1 MSRPN
6 IRTIGNTPTIS
17 IKCTINDKY
26 KKYKEVYAKCEWFN
40 LTGSIKDRVANEILH
55 NAVQNKELT
64 EEMKIVE
71 ASSGNMGI
79 SLTII
84 GKELGYD
91 TVLFIPKTV
100 SKERI
105 NILKLLGAEVHLT
118 DTLETAIEKAKRY
131 ACRNNGYY
139 VDQFNNKYNVSAH
152 FLNTGFE
159 IYEYAKRFKINK
171 FGFCAGVGS
180 GGTLTGVAKRLKK
193 IYEDNVTIT
202 ALDNESKILT
212 EDTPGKTKVQGLNSA
227 FKSKLIDKDLIDDYI
242 VIKDEDAIAMAQKL
256 NKHGIPVG
264 ISGGFNF
271 LGALL
276 QKEKVCFTVL
286 PDDNKK
292 YLTTE
297 LVNEIHTPL
306 VDSIEFIQEV

>member
-1 MSRPN
+1 M
-6 IRTIGNTPTIS
+6 IIGNTPAL
-17 IKCTINDKY
+17 KVRCKINGEE
-26 KKYKEVYAKCEWFN
+26 KEVYVKCEWFN
-40 LTGSIKDRVANEILH
+40 ITGSIKDRAAHYILTG
-55 NAVQNKELT
+55 AIRDKQLKKG
-64 EEMKIVE
+64 MKIVE

-79 SLTII
+79 SLTVI
-84 GKELGYD
+84 GQTLGYG

-105 NILKLLGAEVHLT
+105 DILKLLGAEVYLT
-118 DTLETAIEKAKRY
+118 DTLEEAIKKAEKYAKE
-131 ACRNNGYY
+131 NNGYY
-139 VDQFNNKYNVSAH
+139 TDQFNNPRNVEAH
-152 FLNTGFE
+152 YDTTGSE
-159 IYEYAKRFKINK
+159 IYLLARYCAETI
-171 FGFCAGVGS
+171 GFCAGVGS
-180 GGTLTGVAKRLKK
+180 GGTLIGVAQKLKNELGK
-193 IYEDNVTIT
+193 NVTIT

-212 EDTPGKTKVQGLNSA
+212 ENTPGKTRVQGLNSV
-227 FKSKLIDKDLIDDYI
+227 FKSKLIDKNLIDDYI

-256 NKHGIPVG
+256 NRHGIPVG

-276 QKEKVCFTVL
+276 QKEKICFTVL

>member
-1 MSRPN
+1 MSRPK
-6 IRTIGNTPTIS
+6 IRTIGNTPTIK
-17 IKCTINDKY
+17 IRCKINGIG
-26 KKYKEVYAKCEWFN
+26 KEVYAKCEWYN
-40 LTGSIKDRVANEILH
+40 LTGSIKDRVANTILH
-55 NAVQNKELT
+55 NADWNKELT
-64 EEMKIVE
+64 EGMKIVE
-71 ASSGNMGI
+71 ATSGNMGI
-79 SLTII
+79 SLTVI
-84 GKELGYD
+84 GKGFGYE

-105 NILKLLGAEVHLT
+105 AILKLLGAEVHLT
-118 DTLETAIEKAKRY
+118 NTLETAIKKAKRY
-131 ACRNNGYY
+131 ADKNNGYY
-139 VDQFNNKYNVSAH
+139 VDQFNNKNNISAH
-152 FLNTGFE
+152 FYETGFE
-159 IYEYAKRFKINK
+159 ICDYAERFKINK

-180 GGTLTGVAKRLKK
+180 GGTLIGVAKRLKK
-193 IYEDNVTIT
+193 RYENDVTIT
-202 ALDNESKILT
+202 ALDNESEILT
-212 EDTPGKTKVQGLNSA
+212 KGTTGKTKVQGLNST
-227 FKSKLIDKDLIDDYI
+227 FKSKFIDEELIDDYI

-276 QKEKVCFTVL
+276 QKENRCFTVF

-306 VDSIEFIQEV
+306 VDSIEIIE